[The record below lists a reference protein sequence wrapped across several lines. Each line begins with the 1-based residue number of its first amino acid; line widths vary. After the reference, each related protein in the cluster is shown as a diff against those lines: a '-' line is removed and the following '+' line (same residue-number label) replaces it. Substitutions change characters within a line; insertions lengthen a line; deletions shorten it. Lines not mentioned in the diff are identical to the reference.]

1 MSLEE
6 NKAIARRHFEELWS
20 KGDLGVADEIYSPAA
35 IGHHSDQPDRTGYPE
50 AEKQDIVRAREAFPD
65 TVVTVE
71 YQIAEGDMVLT
82 RWRFEGT
89 NTGPLHGL
97 PSTGREASVTGFHVH
112 RIIDGRIV
120 EIWAQ
125 GDTLAFGR
133 QLGLIPSSD

>member
-1 MSLEE
+1 M
-6 NKAIARRHFEELWS
+6 
-20 KGDLGVADEIYSPAA
+20 KGDLGVADEIYSPTA
-35 IGHHSDQPDRTGYPE
+35 IGHHSDQPDRTGYPDV
-50 AEKQDIVRAREAFPD
+50 EKQEIIRAREAFPD
-65 TVVTVE
+65 AVVTVE

-97 PSTGREASVTGFHVH
+97 PPTGREVSVTGFHVY
-112 RIIDGRIV
+112 RIVDGRIV